1 MEITNGLTYIC
12 AIIEAVKNIKNI
24 KNVASNKNNYSF
36 VVPQY
41 IFRGITK
48 RYVTY
53 NELKKDI
60 NNKASDEELNV
71 NIENAIDRI
80 HAI

>member
-12 AIIEAVKNIKNI
+12 AIIEAVKDI

-71 NIENAIDRI
+71 NIEECDRQNS
-80 HAI
+80 